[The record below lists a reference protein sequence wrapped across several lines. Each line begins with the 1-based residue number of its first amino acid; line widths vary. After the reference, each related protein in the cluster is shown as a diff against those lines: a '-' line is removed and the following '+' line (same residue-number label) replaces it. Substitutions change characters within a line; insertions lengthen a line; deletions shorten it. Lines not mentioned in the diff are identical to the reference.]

1 MVHEL
6 NPLVT
11 SNVQYT
17 RSSFIHT
24 VYENDFN
31 ELRK

>member
-6 NPLVT
+6 NPLIA
-11 SNVQYT
+11 SNVQFSRNT
-17 RSSFIHT
+17 FIHT

-31 ELRK
+31 